1 MRTAQ
6 QICDDINSKDTTIFS
21 LDEIC
26 NLVKD
31 RDHWKD
37 RALKSEGLRRETTGE
52 VVDNGR

>member
-6 QICDDINSKDTTIFS
+6 QICDDINSRDTTIFS

-37 RALKSEGLRRETTGE
+37 RALKSEGLRREATGE
-52 VVDNGR
+52 VKNNE

>member
-31 RDHWKD
+31 RDHWRR
-37 RALKSEGLRRETTGE
+37 RATKFEDLWRKYCDAKKG
-52 VVDNGR
+52 